1 MSHPALAA
9 SAGAI
14 PAPCLHVDAGH
25 FREHRDDGRN
35 ALPPPEKPSAIDSVR
50 PTKGQPCVQPIFM
63 YKTQYQ
69 LPCFP
74 LEASLCSRGAVRRN
88 QGGWHE

>member
-25 FREHRDDGRN
+25 FREHRDDGRC
-35 ALPPPEKPSAIDSVR
+35 AYAPRETERD
-50 PTKGQPCVQPIFM
+50 
-63 YKTQYQ
+63 
-69 LPCFP
+69 
-74 LEASLCSRGAVRRN
+74 
-88 QGGWHE
+88 